1 MKRGKLACVPAG
13 GQVHPL
19 QGGRPRLRQGRHH
32 THRLTG
38 GARGVVLGVVLGLVL
53 VVILFHDYVDDDVE
67 KDEDENDFDD
77 VNVNDDIKL

>member
-1 MKRGKLACVPAG
+1 MFLQEDKYIPCKEAG
-13 GQVHPL
+13 LGFVKGDIIHIVSQV
-19 QGGRPRLRQGRHH
+19 
-32 THRLTG
+32 
-38 GARGVVLGVVLGLVL
+38 VVVGVVLGLVL